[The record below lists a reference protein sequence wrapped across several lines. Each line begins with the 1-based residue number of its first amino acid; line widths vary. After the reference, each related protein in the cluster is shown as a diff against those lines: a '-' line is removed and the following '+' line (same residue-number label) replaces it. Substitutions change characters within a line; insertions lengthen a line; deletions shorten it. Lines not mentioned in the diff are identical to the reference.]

1 MSKIKM
7 RCITC
12 GKWFQA
18 ANAKEVTCPDCM
30 QKARREKMAA
40 KTAPPAPNKTTGQGA
55 NDPTRPV
62 PAPPP
67 KPKPAASGGTSH
79 WLDTLSD
86 VKVGEPDQP
95 TRPKIPSFPAPR
107 EQRGEP
113 ERERSGYRSPAP
125 GSGDQSDEHGPG
137 GYREGGSRGSG
148 GYREREGK
156 YHGPAAYRVGDISGT
171 LGQRPRQPM
180 EPGLGRGPRP
190 GGPGEPRP
198 ERRPPAGKYAG
209 KPAKPKAAKPP
220 TPPKPKK
227 EKIPP
232 PEPFK
237 PTPEQVAQVEA
248 RYLELSVPSEFDGI
262 RTQISKELDIPKKA
276 VKQIVKELRDRQD
289 IPSWWDLQ
297 TYKGDSEELTKIRA
311 VYEPHLPLPEI
322 GIHKKIAEELS
333 LQPGSVYQAIKL
345 IRQEMNLPQ
354 YNDPALHGLDPE
366 SIKKRKKAG
375 SQEAEKAESHSE
387 TEVSPTATQVPSSG
401 EDGAKVESQ
410 AVEKVQ
416 LHAEIEISSTVTTVS
431 SAGEDGAQA
440 VEITEK
446 AQPHAEAEVS
456 PPVIDASAS
465 AEGDAQA
472 TGTAEAAATV
482 AANSDGVAE
491 A

>member
-18 ANAKEVTCPDCM
+18 ANAKEVTCPDCI
-30 QKARREKMAA
+30 QKARKEKIAA
-40 KTAPPAPNKTTGQGA
+40 KTVPSAPNKTAGQGA
-55 NDPTRPV
+55 NAPTRPA
-62 PAPPP
+62 PAPP
-67 KPKPAASGGTSH
+67 PKPAASGGTSH

-95 TRPKIPSFPAPR
+95 TRPKIPSFPTPR

-113 ERERSGYRSPAP
+113 ERSGYRSPAP

-171 LGQRPRQPM
+171 LGQRPRQSM
-180 EPGLGRGPRP
+180 EPDLGRGPRP
-190 GGPGEPRP
+190 GAPGEPRP
-198 ERRPPAGKYAG
+198 ERRPPAGKYGG
-209 KPAKPKAAKPP
+209 KQAKPKAARPP

-248 RYLELSVPSEFDGI
+248 RYLELAIPAEFDGI
-262 RTQISKELDIPKKA
+262 RTQISKELDLPKKA
-276 VKQIVKELRDRQD
+276 VKQIVKELRERQE
-289 IPSWWDLQ
+289 IPSWWDMQ
-297 TYKGDSEELTKIRA
+297 TYKGDSEELAKIKA
-311 VYEPHLPLPEI
+311 VYEPLLPLPEI

-375 SQEAEKAESHSE
+375 SQEAGKAEPHSE
-387 TEVSPTATQVPSSG
+387 TEVSPTATEVPSSG

-410 AVEKVQ
+410 AEEKVQ
-416 LHAEIEISSTVTTVS
+416 LHTEIELSSTLTTVS
-431 SAGEDGAQA
+431 QAGDDGAQA

-446 AQPHAEAEVS
+446 ALPHAEAEVS
-456 PPVIDASAS
+456 PPVIDAPAS
-465 AEGDAQA
+465 AEGDAQV
-472 TGTAEAAATV
+472 TETAEAAAAI
-482 AANSDGVAE
+482 AANGNGMAE

>member
-30 QKARREKMAA
+30 QKARKEKMAA
-40 KTAPPAPNKTTGQGA
+40 KTAPPAPNKTAGQGA
-55 NDPTRPV
+55 NAPTRPA
-62 PAPPP
+62 PAPP
-67 KPKPAASGGTSH
+67 PKPAASGGTSH

-95 TRPKIPSFPAPR
+95 TRPKIPSYPTPR

-113 ERERSGYRSPAP
+113 ERP
-125 GSGDQSDEHGPG
+125 GNRGPGPGDQRNEHGPG
-137 GYREGGSRGSG
+137 GYREGGSRGPG
-148 GYREREGK
+148 GYREREREGK
-156 YHGPAAYRVGDISGT
+156 YHGPAAYSVGDMTGT

-180 EPGLGRGPRP
+180 EPGRGPRP
-190 GGPGEPRP
+190 GAPGEPRP
-198 ERRPPAGKYAG
+198 ERRPPAGKYGG
-209 KPAKPKAAKPP
+209 KPAKPKAARPP
-220 TPPKPKK
+220 APPKPKK

-248 RYLELSVPSEFDGI
+248 RYLELAVPAEFDGI
-262 RTQISKELDIPKKA
+262 RTQISKEIGIPKKA

-297 TYKGDSEELTKIRA
+297 TYKGDSEELAKIRVA
-311 VYEPHLPLPEI
+311 YEPHLPLPEI

-354 YNDPALHGLDPE
+354 YNDPALHGLDPD

-375 SQEAEKAESHSE
+375 SKEAEASPIASE
-387 TEVSPTATQVPSSG
+387 VAVAG
-401 EDGAKVESQ
+401 EDGAKAESQ
-410 AVEKVQ
+410 AEEKTE
-416 LHAEIEISSTVTTVS
+416 LHAEAELSSTVTAVS
-431 SAGEDGAQA
+431 PAGEDGTQA

-446 AQPHAEAEVS
+446 AEPRPEAEVS
-456 PPVIDASAS
+456 LTVIDASAS
-465 AEGDAQA
+465 IQSDAQE
-472 TGTAEAAATV
+472 TETAEVAATI

>member
-18 ANAKEVTCPDCM
+18 ANTKEVTCPDCT

-55 NDPTRPV
+55 NAPTRPA
-62 PAPPP
+62 PALPP

-95 TRPKIPSFPAPR
+95 ARPKMPSFPAPR

-113 ERERSGYRSPAP
+113 ERERSGYRSPVP
-125 GSGDQSDEHGPG
+125 GSGDQGDEHGPG

-190 GGPGEPRP
+190 GAPGEPRP
-198 ERRPPAGKYAG
+198 ERRPPAGKYSG

-237 PTPEQVAQVEA
+237 PTSEQVAQVEA
-248 RYLELSVPSEFDGI
+248 RYLELAVPAEFDGI
-262 RTQISKELDIPKKA
+262 RTQISTELDIPKKA

-297 TYKGDSEELTKIRA
+297 TYKGDSEELAKIKA

-345 IRQEMNLPQ
+345 IRQEMGLPQ
-354 YNDPALHGLDPE
+354 YNDPTLHGLNPE
-366 SIKKRKKAG
+366 SIGKRKKAG
-375 SQEAEKAESHSE
+375 SQEAEKAEPHAEAEASPAASE
-387 TEVSPTATQVPSSG
+387 VAVAG
-401 EDGAKVESQ
+401 EDGAKAESQ
-410 AVEKVQ
+410 AEEITEP
-416 LHAEIEISSTVTTVS
+416 HAEAELSSTVATVS
-431 SAGEDGAQA
+431 PAGEDGTQA

-446 AQPHAEAEVS
+446 VQPHAAAEVS
-456 PPVIDASAS
+456 PPLVDASAGT
-465 AEGDAQA
+465 EGDAQA
-472 TGTAEAAATV
+472 AETAEAAATI